1 MRFISL
7 RWKIGGILI
16 LSNLFLGV
24 VVIMIVQKTVTSSLK
39 KEVIERGQ
47 TIAKDL
53 SRYSTE
59 MILEGDKVGLRQIL
73 ANSLTYESVE
83 YILVE
88 DGEQRII
95 SDTFNGDV
103 PPELNARRISS
114 EINYSNPPLIYLQ
127 SRNVECYDVAVGV
140 EEGSLG
146 FIRIGMKRSYIVE
159 KVRQTNTYIMISIL
173 LVTLVGI
180 IIVYFISNK
189 IIKPI
194 IRLANRATEISSG
207 NLEEK
212 VAIKT
217 NDEINYMAEAVERLR
232 ESLNIALTRLGKTKS
247 ISI

>member
-1 MRFISL
+1 MKFISL
-7 RWKIGGILI
+7 RWKISGILI
-16 LSNLFLGV
+16 LSNLFLGLV
-24 VVIMIVQKTVTSSLK
+24 AIFIVQKTVTTSLK

-47 TIAKDL
+47 TIANDL

-59 MILEGDKVGLRQIL
+59 LIMEGDKVGLNQIL

-88 DGEQRII
+88 DNEQRIL

-103 PPELNARRISS
+103 PPELSSPRTFS
-114 EINYSNPPLIYLQ
+114 EINYSDPPLIYLK
-127 SRNVECYDVAVGV
+127 SRNTECYDVTVGV
-140 EEGSLG
+140 AEGNLG
-146 FIRIGMKRSYIVE
+146 YIRIGMKRSYIVE
-159 KVRQTNTYIMISIL
+159 KVRQTNTYIMLSVI

-180 IIVYFISNK
+180 IIVYFISNR

-212 VAIKT
+212 IDVKT

-232 ESLNIALTRLGKTKS
+232 ESLNIALTRLDKTKS